1 MMQLG
6 CRLIPLLLLLA
17 GAGRAQHGAVSV
29 SGTVVDSTQAAIA
42 GARVLLRNA
51 ISGIEATAF
60 TDPTGSFNV
69 QVVPG
74 EWAATVTA
82 ADFGVARATW
92 RVDASTTAFRV
103 VLDPADLIQ
112 NIKVTAGQIVGLP
125 EQLERLPGSVGIV
138 SATTLQESH
147 VLTTDEALRK
157 VSGIHTRAEEGFGMR
172 PNIGIRGLNPTR
184 STRVLLLE
192 DGLPLSYA
200 PYGDNASYYH
210 PPVDRFESIEVVK
223 GSGQI
228 VYGPMT
234 VGGVINYV
242 TPPAPDRRAG
252 SLTLTAGNR
261 AYFNVHLKY
270 GGALKGTG
278 PLFDAV

>member
-147 VLTTDEALRK
+147 VLTTDEALIDGEASRR
-157 VSGIHTRAEEGFGMR
+157 VAPERLRATRRNEHGPKRNPATG
-172 PNIGIRGLNPTR
+172 PDDSRGWPPIPTR
-184 STRVLLLE
+184 SC
-192 DGLPLSYA
+192 PA
-200 PYGDNASYYH
+200 AS
-210 PPVDRFESIEVVK
+210 R
-223 GSGQI
+223 
-228 VYGPMT
+228 
-234 VGGVINYV
+234 
-242 TPPAPDRRAG
+242 
-252 SLTLTAGNR
+252 
-261 AYFNVHLKY
+261 
-270 GGALKGTG
+270 
-278 PLFDAV
+278 